1 MHLLDA
7 PAILALCEEEQRG
20 TCIHRL
26 GLSCSQADVHLST
39 SMGEELVSCCYKR
52 KTFFFCSEMR
62 AEIISS
68 DHKRDKRQNCDI
80 FHI

>member
-7 PAILALCEEEQRG
+7 PAILALCEEDQCG

-39 SMGEELVSCCYKR
+39 SMGEELVSCKI
-52 KTFFFCSEMR
+52 FFFCSEMR

-68 DHKRDKRQNCDI
+68 DHKRDKRQNCGI